1 MGILVFGINHKSAS
15 VDLRGQIAFA
25 PEIVVESLQSAV
37 GAIGATEMALLSTC
51 NRTEI
56 YLSGE
61 VSDNQVLS
69 WLADT
74 KRLNIADLQS
84 CYYCHRD
91 QHAIRHMI
99 CVASG
104 LDSLVLG
111 EPQIFGQIKSAYAV
125 GREAQT
131 VAAELN
137 QAFQQAFAAA
147 KRVRSETAIGQNPVS
162 VAYASVS
169 LAEQIFANLNNA
181 HALLVGAGETIEL
194 VARHLQ
200 EKKIGQ
206 ITVANR
212 TLNRAQELA
221 ENFAAEAILLS
232 DIPDYLHRA
241 DIVISSTASQLP
253 ILGKGAVESAL
264 KKRKHKPI
272 FMVDIAVPR
281 DIEPEVEELDDIYLY
296 TVDDL
301 EEVIQDNLRARQS
314 AADMAQ
320 DIVDQEV
327 NGWSTKQRALAVVD
341 TIKAFRDSVE
351 VIRDGEVERAL
362 AALER
367 GQDSAEVINALAR
380 NLTKKLLHKPTIRL
394 KKASEEGS
402 DATIDAT
409 HELFGLKKK

>member
-169 LAEQIFANLNNA
+169 LAEQIFPNLNNA
-181 HALLVGAGETIEL
+181 HALLVVAGETIEL
-194 VARHLQ
+194 VTRHLQ

-212 TLNRAQELA
+212 TLN
-221 ENFAAEAILLS
+221 
-232 DIPDYLHRA
+232 
-241 DIVISSTASQLP
+241 
-253 ILGKGAVESAL
+253 
-264 KKRKHKPI
+264 
-272 FMVDIAVPR
+272 
-281 DIEPEVEELDDIYLY
+281 
-296 TVDDL
+296 
-301 EEVIQDNLRARQS
+301 
-314 AADMAQ
+314 
-320 DIVDQEV
+320 
-327 NGWSTKQRALAVVD
+327 
-341 TIKAFRDSVE
+341 
-351 VIRDGEVERAL
+351 
-362 AALER
+362 
-367 GQDSAEVINALAR
+367 
-380 NLTKKLLHKPTIRL
+380 
-394 KKASEEGS
+394 
-402 DATIDAT
+402 
-409 HELFGLKKK
+409 

>member
-137 QAFQQAFAAA
+137 QAFQQAFVAA

-320 DIVDQEV
+320 DIVDQ
-327 NGWSTKQRALAVVD
+327 
-341 TIKAFRDSVE
+341 
-351 VIRDGEVERAL
+351 
-362 AALER
+362 
-367 GQDSAEVINALAR
+367 
-380 NLTKKLLHKPTIRL
+380 
-394 KKASEEGS
+394 
-402 DATIDAT
+402 
-409 HELFGLKKK
+409 